1 MFPTFFEFHS
11 PTRVLYG
18 PGLVEDLSAEFSA
31 IDARRFLLVSDR
43 GLQGLGL
50 PERVA
55 AQLQGAG
62 IEIADTFL
70 DVPENSEV
78 AAVRACAEAA
88 LACGAEGLIAL
99 GGGSV
104 IDTAKCAD
112 ILLTEGGDL
121 VNDHSGVGTLSCP
134 LKPLVAI
141 PTTAGTGSEVTRA
154 AVILDADYDV
164 KLSFSDTFLLPTLA
178 VLDPELTLSLP
189 PALTASTAMDALTH
203 AVESFLSPEWS
214 PWSES
219 LALGAGRLVFD
230 NVERAVSDGSDLEAR
245 GALLVAS
252 SMAGMAFS
260 HAMVGCVH
268 GMAHAVGGLFRVPH
282 GAANAI
288 LLAHGLEY
296 NQDTCRYRLAALG
309 RWLGVT
315 DDQEDAGAAAA
326 LIDAVRGLTRRL
338 NALGALPLRLR
349 DVGVPEEGLEG
360 AAKATVMDGTSF
372 YNPREVVAEEI
383 LVHLR
388 NAY

>member
-18 PGLVEDLSAEFSA
+18 PGLVEDLSAEFST

-43 GLQGLGL
+43 GLQSVGL

-55 AQLQGAG
+55 ARLQAAG
-62 IEIADTFL
+62 IEIAATFL
-70 DVPENSEV
+70 EVPENSEL

-121 VNDHSGVGTLSCP
+121 VNDHSGVGTLSRP

-141 PTTAGTGSEVTRA
+141 PTTAGTGTEVTRA
-154 AVILDADYDV
+154 AVILDAENRV
-164 KLSFSDTFLLPTLA
+164 KLSFSDTFLLPTMA

-219 LALGAGRLVFD
+219 LATGATRLVFD
-230 NVERAVSDGSDLEAR
+230 TVERAVTDGSDLEAR

-296 NQDTCRYRLAALG
+296 NEAICRDRLATLG

-315 DDQEDAGAAAA
+315 DDREDAAAAAA
-326 LIDAVRGLTRRL
+326 LIDAIRGLTRRL

-349 DVGVPEEGLEG
+349 DVGVPEEGLTA
-360 AAKATVMDGTSF
+360 AAKAAVMDGTSF